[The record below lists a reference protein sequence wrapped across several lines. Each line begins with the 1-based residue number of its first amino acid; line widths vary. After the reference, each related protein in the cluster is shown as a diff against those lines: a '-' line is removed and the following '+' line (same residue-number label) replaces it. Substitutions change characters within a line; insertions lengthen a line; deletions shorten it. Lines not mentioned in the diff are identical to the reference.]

1 MWHCLIVEEKMTKEQ
16 LFFENPEQY
25 GIQLL
30 NAKTDEERHEIN
42 TAWRNRFS
50 VITQKK
56 QLENQ
61 QNNFQ

>member
-1 MWHCLIVEEKMTKEQ
+1 MTKEQ